1 MRWATIVTT
10 YLSVCTCM
18 SVSKWVCMCL
28 RGIYGCPSS
37 FIHSFGSCEAFEA
50 TNSIRI
56 RSNTCTTIHKS
67 VHTSTHGTPSDKR
80 IPCPTNE
87 YTCHWRVC
95 YELRACVFVCA
106 SISVAVRKLKLLNHT
121 HISSDSSICSPLF
134 HATWDFI
141 SLSFQNCSPFFF
153 SYSRPLSMCLF
164 PFTLTR
170 SFYTR
175 LAASSSV
182 SKYSPAEAANSLFSV
197 CVLPNGKKM
206 QYITRNYVL
215 KKWRR
220 PQQQQQHQPRRAEE
234 KIWQTIRMG
243 NNTSFTIFV
252 RFSLSGQ

>member
-56 RSNTCTTIHKS
+56 RSNTCTTVHKS

-95 YELRACVFVCA
+95 YELRACVCEYFGCRSKA
-106 SISVAVRKLKLLNHT
+106 KTFKSHT
-121 HISSDSSICSPLF
+121 YFQWFLHLF
-134 HATWDFI
+134 S
-141 SLSFQNCSPFFF
+141 SLSCHLRFH
-153 SYSRPLSMCLF
+153 
-164 PFTLTR
+164 FTII
-170 SFYTR
+170 S
-175 LAASSSV
+175 
-182 SKYSPAEAANSLFSV
+182 ELFSV
-197 CVLPNGKKM
+197 FFLLLSPPLDV
-206 QYITRNYVL
+206 
-215 KKWRR
+215 
-220 PQQQQQHQPRRAEE
+220 
-234 KIWQTIRMG
+234 
-243 NNTSFTIFV
+243 
-252 RFSLSGQ
+252 SLSLHTHSLILHTLSSFFISF